1 MMWKR
6 IYALFVARNTEFFR
20 DRSALAWSI
29 LLPIM
34 IIFVF
39 AYAFTD
45 ENPKKFKVAYIVSA
59 SLVEKDRVTQENN
72 PAFEKFMSTR
82 YIQFIPVQAID
93 ANLRKIERHQ
103 IDLLIDSKTAR
114 YWINQTSPN
123 GYIVEKLLIAAY
135 AHSTRTPSTRT
146 PIQTMVDGDQVRYL
160 DWVIPG
166 VMAMNMMW
174 GALFGIGFVIVRYR
188 KMGVLK
194 RLRAT
199 PVKPIEFL
207 TAQIMSRL
215 WLLIVVNTLIFI
227 GMDFFLNFRMN
238 GSYVDL
244 FLVFT
249 LGCIC
254 LICCGLLIA
263 ARISNEEVANG
274 MLNLI
279 SWPMMFLSGVWFS
292 LEGAHPWMQKFALIL
307 PLTHVTE
314 AAREIMIDGAGLAQV
329 SDHLLVLILTSIILL
344 LIGAKIFR
352 WE

>member
-1 MMWKR
+1 MMWNR
-6 IYALFVARNTEFFR
+6 MYALFVARNTEFFR

-45 ENPKKFKVAYIVSA
+45 ESPEKFKVAYLVA
-59 SLVEKDRVTQENN
+59 SDLVKEEGS
-72 PAFEKFMSTR
+72 PAFEKFKSTR
-82 YIQFIPVQAID
+82 YIQFIPVQAVD
-93 ANLRKIERHQ
+93 VNLRKIERHQ
-103 IDLLIDSKTAR
+103 IDLLIDAKTSR

-135 AHSTRTPSTRT
+135 INSSQTPVKTT
-146 PIQTMVDGDQVRYL
+146 VEGDQVRYL

-166 VMAMNMMW
+166 VIAMNMMW

-227 GMDFFLNFRMN
+227 GMDFFLDFRMY

-244 FLVFT
+244 FVVFT

-254 LICCGLLIA
+254 LICCALLIA

-314 AAREIMIDGAGLAQV
+314 AAREIMIDGVGLTQV
-329 SDHLLVLILTSIILL
+329 LDHLLVLTFTSIILL
-344 LIGAKIFR
+344 VIGAKIFR

>member
-6 IYALFVARNTEFFR
+6 MYALFVARNTEFFR
-20 DRSALAWSI
+20 DRSALAWSV
-29 LLPIM
+29 LLPIL

-45 ENPKKFKVAYIVSA
+45 ENPEKFKVAY
-59 SLVEKDRVTQENN
+59 LVAGDLESQGTNQSFKQFT
-72 PAFEKFMSTR
+72 STR
-82 YIQFIPVQAID
+82 FIKFIPVPEID
-93 ANLRKIERHQ
+93 KNLRKIERHQ
-103 IDLLIDSKTAR
+103 VDLLIDAKSAR

-135 AHSTRTPSTRT
+135 
-146 PIQTMVDGDQVRYL
+146 VDSDQALIKTTVEGDEVRYL
-160 DWVIPG
+160 DWVMPG
-166 VMAMNMMW
+166 VIAMNMMW

-199 PVKPIEFL
+199 PVTPLEFL

-215 WLLIVVNTLIFI
+215 WLLIAVNTVIFV
-227 GMDFFLNFRMN
+227 GMNFFLDFRMH
-238 GSYVDL
+238 GSYLNL
-244 FLVFT
+244 FIVFT

-254 LICCGLLIA
+254 LICCGLLVA

-274 MLNLI
+274 ALNLF

-292 LEGAHPWMQKFALIL
+292 LEGAHPLMQKFSLIL

-329 SDHLLVLILTSIILL
+329 SDHLLVLAVTSIILL

>member
-1 MMWKR
+1 MMPQR
-6 IYALFVARNTEFFR
+6 VYALFVARNTEFFR
-20 DRSALAWSI
+20 DRAALAWSI
-29 LLPIM
+29 LLPVM
-34 IIFVF
+34 IIIVF
-39 AYAFTD
+39 AFAFT
-45 ENPKKFKVAYIVSA
+45 EKNPEKFKVAYLA
-59 SLVEKDRVTQENN
+59 SEQSN
-72 PAFEKFMSTR
+72 PAFDEFMSTR
-82 YIQFIPVQAID
+82 FIQFIPVQKIGG
-93 ANLRKIERHQ
+93 NLKKIERHQ
-103 IDLLIDSKTAR
+103 IDLMIDANTTR

-135 AHSTRTPSTRT
+135 AGSNQPLNKTA
-146 PIQTMVDGDQVRYL
+146 VEGDEVRYV

-166 VMAMNMMW
+166 VIAMNMMW

-199 PVKPIEFL
+199 PVTSIEFL

-215 WLLIVVNTLIFI
+215 WLLVAVNMAIYV
-227 GMDFFLNFRMN
+227 GMDFFFDFRMY
-238 GSYVDL
+238 GSYLNL
-244 FLVFT
+244 FIVFT

-274 MLNLI
+274 ALNLF

-307 PLTHVTE
+307 PLTHVVE
-314 AAREIMIDGAGLAQV
+314 AAREIMIDGASLLEV
-329 SDHLLVLILTSIILL
+329 SDHLLVLGLTSIVLL